1 MSAPACPGGAVLP
14 TAGVRC
20 CAIVLEKARTNWK
33 AKTRMFFMFR
43 SGFRIIEDL
52 MDSKVNRA
60 IQQET
65 HIIRGANKK
74 AKENGMHWLPVV
86 ARLKIRRAINPD
98 SRNCMSTK
106 PRCSCGAT
114 LRRSAADTQQPVKL
128 NSTVEPVPSP
138 LFPNQV
144 ER

>member
-20 CAIVLEKARTNWK
+20 CAIVLEKAKSNWK

-43 SGFRIIEDL
+43 SGFRIIER
-52 MDSKVNRA
+52 STG
-60 IQQET
+60 QQGQQSNPARNP
-65 HIIRGANKK
+65 HNKGGQQK
-74 AKENGMHWLPVV
+74 AKENGMHWQPVV
-86 ARLKIRRAINPD
+86 ARLKIRRAMNAD
-98 SRNCMSTK
+98 NRNCMNTK
-106 PRCSCGAT
+106 PRRSYDAT
-114 LRRSAADTQQPVKL
+114 HRRSAADTQQPVKL

-138 LFPNQV
+138 LSPNQV